1 MTCSENQ
8 CGTGFG
14 SVTFPTD
21 PSNNSVVSATP
32 AFGGIDVSWSY
43 PTTNP
48 QAVVYTELYRG
59 LLPDFNASLMIA
71 NVGGNTYYD
80 KAPTDNPTKYYYWI
94 RIVSINGT
102 VGDPIGPASATSR
115 PPIANLIEQL
125 SQKIE
130 YGTLNNALKASI
142 DNIHL
147 NYQALMD
154 EITARQNGEQS
165 LSNALLLTQTSVDN
179 ALMYI
184 NQEIAARQD
193 GDSAL
198 VQQVNTV
205 ATATANNLATVQQT
219 LQTSITHV
227 DDKTTALGALYT
239 VKVDVNGLV
248 GGFGVYN
255 DGSSVE
261 AGFNVDTFWVGRTGT
276 DKKKPFIIS
285 GSEVFI
291 NQAVIQN
298 ASIDIA
304 KVNTATIANLSA
316 LNANMGN
323 ITAGQIRFNRP
334 GDPSSCIILD
344 SATQTLQV
352 YNAGVLRVK
361 IGNLG

>member
-1 MTCSENQ
+1 MTCSENT
-8 CGTGFG
+8 CGTGLG
-14 SVTFPTD
+14 SVTYPSD

-32 AFGGIDVSWSY
+32 AFGGIDVSWTY

-48 QAVVYTELYRG
+48 QAVVHTMLYRG
-59 LLPDFNASLMIA
+59 VLPDFDTALLIA

-80 KAPTDNPTKYYYWI
+80 KSPTELPTKYYYWI
-94 RIVSINGT
+94 KIVSINGT
-102 VGDPIGPASATSR
+102 IGELIGPASATSR
-115 PPIANLIEQL
+115 PPIANVIEQL

-130 YGTLNNALKASI
+130 YGTLNSALKSQI
-142 DNIHL
+142 DNIGL

-154 EITARQNGEQS
+154 EIQARQNGEQS

-205 ATATANNLATVQQT
+205 ATASANNLAAVQQT
-219 LQTSITHV
+219 LQTNISTVGGKVTEI
-227 DDKTTALGALYT
+227 GALYT
-239 VKVDVNGLV
+239 VKVGVNGLV

-255 DGSSVE
+255 NGSTIE
-261 AGFNVDTFWVGRTGT
+261 AGFNVDTFWVGSSDANKR
-276 DKKKPFIIS
+276 KPFIIS
-285 GSEVFI
+285 GNETFI
-291 NQAVIQN
+291 NNAVIKD
-298 ASIDIA
+298 ASIDLA
-304 KVNTATIANLSA
+304 KINKATITNLSA
-316 LNANMGN
+316 LNADMGQIN
-323 ITAGQIRFNRP
+323 AGQIRFNRP

-344 SATQTLQV
+344 SGTQTLQV

-361 IGNLG
+361 IGNLS